1 MVVLFVFCW
10 NIVRIMFNYFLRAG
24 LLRVLFEHCSK
35 KVNYPPVPIIIAVGF
50 SDEPVIWS
58 RGKGGFQTSLV

>member
-1 MVVLFVFCW
+1 M
-10 NIVRIMFNYFLRAG
+10 RAG